1 MVVNSIRFLLFFVIV
16 FTAYYALQRRS
27 AKWQNLLLF
36 IASYVFYGIAD
47 IKMIPLLFGSTLLFY
62 FLGHLVERCNDSN
75 PRAALLWTT
84 IGTVVGIG
92 ILFYF
97 KYLGFFV
104 AEFSALLGA
113 MGIGSGKVV
122 LSILMPLGI
131 SFFTFRLISYP
142 IEIHRRHISAS
153 HDFVAFGTYIA
164 FFPTILSGPI
174 DCPKFIDQL
183 RNTRTFNY
191 EMATDGCRQI
201 LWGMFKKMVIAN
213 NLGQLTSCI
222 WAAHDTQSGLVL
234 IFCALVYTFYMYT
247 DFSGYSDM
255 AIGVGKLLGLRIRIN
270 FNYPLFADNI
280 AEYWRRW
287 HISLTSWLTDY
298 VFMPLSV
305 RFRDWGKWG
314 LMVAVSANIILV
326 GLWHGANWTFA
337 AFGVYH
343 SLLFIPLILNGSFMK
358 KSKLKNT
365 RHNLPTA
372 TYFGKMICVYLLV
385 SVGLIIFAAPDIISA
400 GHYLSGV
407 FCRLTEI
414 PNIADITGLLEG
426 VVSKK
431 MLEIA
436 FASSVIV
443 LICEWKSMIR
453 KKEFA
458 LQIVMQKGKYIRYIV
473 YTIIFLMCIWF
484 NGENKDFIYMQ
495 F

>member
-1 MVVNSIRFLLFFVIV
+1 MVVNSIRFLLFFIIV
-16 FTAYYALQRRS
+16 FTAYYALQRCS

-36 IASYVFYGIAD
+36 IASYIFYGIAD

-62 FLGHLVERCNDSN
+62 FLGHLVERYNDSN
-75 PRAALLWTT
+75 PRAASLWTRVGT
-84 IGTVVGIG
+84 IVGIG

-113 MGIGSGKVV
+113 MGIGAGEVV

-153 HDFVAFGTYIA
+153 HNFVVFGTYIA

-201 LWGMFKKMVIAN
+201 LWGMFKKMVIAD
-213 NLGQLTSCI
+213 NLGQLTSRI
-222 WAAHDTQSGLVL
+222 WATYDSQPGLVL
-234 IFCALVYTFYMYT
+234 IFGALVYTFYMYA

-255 AIGVGKLLGLRIRIN
+255 AIGVGKLLGLRIRVN
-270 FNYPLFADNI
+270 FNYPLFANNI

-298 VFMPLSV
+298 VFTPLSV

-314 LMVAVSANIILV
+314 LIVAIAANMMLV
-326 GLWHGANWTFA
+326 GLWHGANWTFVV
-337 AFGVYH
+337 FGLYH
-343 SLLFIPLILNGSFMK
+343 TLLFIPLILNGSFLK
-358 KSKLKNT
+358 RSKEKNN
-365 RHNLPTA
+365 RLIGGGRIL
-372 TYFGKMICVYLLV
+372 TYCLV
-385 SVGLIIFAAPDIISA
+385 SIGLVIFSAPNLSD
-400 GHYLSGV
+400 GFQYLSAMV
-407 FCRLTEI
+407 SHLTWPTTSMGIKQIFELM
-414 PNIADITGLLEG
+414 DIL
-426 VVSKK
+426 
-431 MLEIA
+431 
-436 FASSVIV
+436 V
-443 LICEWKSMIR
+443 LMISLWVYIQEWRHRKS
-453 KKEFA
+453 EYA
-458 LQIVMQKGKYIRYIV
+458 LAGIMRHKGKAYRTVIYLCFAVMI
-473 YTIIFLMCIWF
+473 TFFQGISSQ
-484 NGENKDFIYMQ
+484 FIYFQ

>member
-47 IKMIPLLFGSTLLFY
+47 IKMIPLLFGSSLLFY

-75 PRAALLWTT
+75 PRAASLWTT
-84 IGTVVGIG
+84 VGTVVGIG
-92 ILFYF
+92 VLFYF

-104 AEFSALLGA
+104 AEFSALLGV

-174 DCPKFIDQL
+174 DCPKFIDQF
-183 RNTRTFNY
+183 RNTRIFNY

-201 LWGMFKKMVIAN
+201 LWGMFTKMVIAD
-213 NLGQLTSCI
+213 NLAKITDVV
-222 WAAHDTQSGLVL
+222 WADYNHQNASTLL
-234 IFCALVYTFYMYT
+234 IVAFLYLIQMYA
-247 DFSGYSDM
+247 DFDGYSNM
-255 AIGVGKLLGLRIRIN
+255 AIGVGKILGFGITRN
-270 FNYPLFADNI
+270 FNHPFLSRNV

-314 LMVAVSANIILV
+314 LMVAIVSNMLFV

-337 AFGVYH
+337 LFGLYH
-343 SLLFIPLILNGSFMK
+343 GLLFIPLVFNGSFGKNK
-358 KSKLKNT
+358 KLQATSKGMPKIGDSLHMLLT
-365 RHNLPTA
+365 
-372 TYFGKMICVYLLV
+372 FCLV
-385 SVGLIIFAAPDIISA
+385 SFGLIIFRANSINDAFGFIAGMIDTSIVSVPNFGIQSYEMLILIISIA
-400 GHYLSGV
+400 LL
-407 FCRLTEI
+407 FCTEWFQR
-414 PNIADITGLLEG
+414 D
-426 VVSKK
+426 
-431 MLEIA
+431 
-436 FASSVIV
+436 
-443 LICEWKSMIR
+443 
-453 KKEFA
+453 KEYA
-458 LQIVMQKGKYIRYIV
+458 LQFKTFGRTRMIWLPYIIDYYVVIA
-473 YTIIFLMCIWF
+473 IFIAEDF
-484 NGENKDFIYMQ
+484 GDNQFIYFQ